1 MGIAGIEGP
10 TKDPEAKLAI
20 GKLIGTPGPTAFC
33 CNVNVGVMNAVFVVG
48 GIGGKLNPT
57 APPVGIIP

>member
-10 TKDPEAKLAI
+10 IKDPPPKLAI
-20 GKLIGTPGPTAFC
+20 GKLNGTPGPNGFC

-48 GIGGKLNPT
+48 GIGGKLAPT
-57 APPVGIIP
+57 APPVRLNP